1 MTLLKGNYKLQKT
14 VTKNKP
20 TAEEK
25 LEILLEKKAHKK
37 DVEWRRW
44 RGPLV
49 QIGILKSISKFL
61 KVGLRTLLMKKQQFP
76 V

>member
-1 MTLLKGNYKLQKT
+1 MMLLKGNYKLQKT

-37 DVEWRRW
+37 LGGSMVYVSKKKVNWD
-44 RGPLV
+44 
-49 QIGILKSISKFL
+49 LKPKYFL
-61 KVGLRTLLMKKQQFP
+61 
-76 V
+76 

>member
-37 DVEWRRW
+37 LGGSMVYVSKKKVNWD
-44 RGPLV
+44 
-49 QIGILKSISKFL
+49 LKPK
-61 KVGLRTLLMKKQQFP
+61 
-76 V
+76 